1 MSVSVKTFFQ
11 GLNVN
16 TRYYIKQFESFGI
29 QNRFFFSEDDLMIIV
44 NNLPRT
50 RYKSALV
57 VKRAFDLL
65 EAEDV

>member
-1 MSVSVKTFFQ
+1 MYVSVKTFFQ
-11 GLNVN
+11 DLNVN

-57 VKRAFDLL
+57 VKRASDLL
-65 EAEDV
+65 EARYV